1 MAEKIVTEN
10 ILKQSTE
17 DILKTVVEH
26 LYDFEEY
33 SDESISNL
41 FSLTPEEVQQISEII
56 NDEVI
61 SRYKLWSSQGT
72 SNKINEA
79 KIECNNYADS
89 LIGNISSIQLEWCE
103 TELPTEGETNKI
115 YILPVANEGVTVNTL
130 NIWNSE
136 TSAYVSIGNLEIDLT
151 QYYNKTEIDNK
162 LDLKAN
168 KTEVVS
174 QDDLLTTTTGSTTS
188 NVLSAKTTIDEL
200 DKKIDK
206 TSISNTIDEN
216 STYEQIPSSKSVYD
230 KVSNLKTSVEI
241 SYADYLALSDEEK
254 NNGVAYYIPDLPV
267 STSGEIIGDVEYGVF
282 VNSVDTIPLVGDII
296 PISTK
301 LQGNIKY
308 DNGYMLK
315 NGKTY
320 NINIVVDGYT
330 TSDVTNAHIRY
341 SLNFGSTTLTEG
353 VAIPNRSTSNWGES
367 QVSFVYTP
375 TENGVLTIKCGSI
388 QNISGLVTGFSKVT
402 ITEIPNY
409 KGLIDVSDEHIKEVA
424 TSLNCSW
431 HTKDISLS
439 SNLTAWGNE
448 SIIVS
453 EIINSKKVMLYD
465 GTNQVWTPIFENIGE
480 VMKAIYTN
488 GLGTTDGYNFS
499 QKMIV
504 DFTNGNIMNVS
515 MRTLTSTG
523 NPPNFTKIA
532 YYK

>member
-1 MAEKIVTEN
+1 MANSKIIDSKVLQELTNKLQDIINNYCWNFEN
-10 ILKQSTE
+10 
-17 DILKTVVEH
+17 
-26 LYDFEEY
+26 Y
-33 SDESISNL
+33 SDEDIESLFDGTGEEISYYSSLIKDDQVSKNFLHSSKQIADDIAKAILDANEYSENL
-41 FSLTPEEVQQISEII
+41 IKNISTIKLSYVTSLPTSDISENTIYI
-56 NDEVI
+56 LKAVD
-61 SRYKLWSSQGT
+61 GT
-72 SNKINEA
+72 SNDTLNLYNET
-79 KIECNNYADS
+79 NGWTN
-89 LIGNISSIQLEWCE
+89 IGEFNISLDDYYTKNE
-103 TELPTEGETNKI
+103 TDNL
-115 YILPVANEGVTVNTL
+115 L
-130 NIWNSE
+130 N
-136 TSAYVSIGNLEIDLT
+136 D
-151 QYYNKTEIDNK
+151 
-162 LDLKAN
+162 
-168 KTEVVS
+168 
-174 QDDLLTTTTGSTTS
+174 
-188 NVLSAKTTIDEL
+188 
-200 DKKIDK
+200 KIDK
-206 TSISNTIDEN
+206 TSIGKTIDEN
-216 STYEQIPSSKSVYD
+216 SSDDEIPTSKAVND
-230 KVSNLKTSVEI
+230 RVANLKTSVEI
-241 SYADYLALSDEEK
+241 SYTDYLALSDEEK

-330 TSDVTNAHIRY
+330 TSDVANAHIRY

-353 VAIPNRSTSNWGES
+353 IAIPNRSTSNWGES

-402 ITEIPNY
+402 ITEIPSY

-448 SIIVS
+448 SITVS

-465 GTNQVWTPIFENIGE
+465 GTNQVWTSIFENIGE
-480 VMKAIYTN
+480 VMNVIYTN
-488 GLGTTDGYNFS
+488 GLGATDGYNFS
-499 QKMIV
+499 QKIIV